1 MGNFDSLIFCLK
13 AKISLFALML
23 TSSTVVWKWQFLAE
37 IVKPRYA
44 CEAFHT
50 FNSRSGYCKDGFNKF
65 VTSVKYIY
73 FFFFLRRR
81 EGGVKGWCWVTAVNP
96 RRASTV
102 TTKTPRKKR
111 KRMTNDDDNN
121 LCGWKTT
128 LGPAN
133 GGQRENLSQALSIKN
148 KFSQK
153 LEFFQNLPLFYI

>member
-1 MGNFDSLIFCLK
+1 M
-13 AKISLFALML
+13 
-23 TSSTVVWKWQFLAE
+23 
-37 IVKPRYA
+37 
-44 CEAFHT
+44 
-50 FNSRSGYCKDGFNKF
+50 
-65 VTSVKYIY
+65 Y
-73 FFFFLRRR
+73 FFFFFFFFLKER
-81 EGGVKGWCWVTAVNP
+81 GGGKGWRWVTAVNP

-153 LEFFQNLPLFYI
+153 LEFFQNREKSPSFLYIKNNNNYTNYEKLERSEIDMWVGTRWHLLSKGILIYLFLT